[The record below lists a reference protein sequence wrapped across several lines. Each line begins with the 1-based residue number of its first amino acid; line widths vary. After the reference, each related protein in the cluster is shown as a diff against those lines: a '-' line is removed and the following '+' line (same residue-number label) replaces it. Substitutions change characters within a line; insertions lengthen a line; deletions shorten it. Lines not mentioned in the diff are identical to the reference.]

1 MQRTSL
7 INFRGRLLTR
17 DTAEA
22 VQALE
27 ASAGENGWGLELSGP
42 AAGSDDNP
50 DSLVPAGREVQFLL
64 TREGESSVQ
73 SALNA
78 MWGHAV
84 PLGFTPWC
92 RYPLPGSGNTTFH
105 FFGPWQPLYDRLLA
119 EGRGHLAWPSV
130 CCAAQ
135 CDVGQWKGDKTEE
148 RFVQAQLHRI
158 GRNCGPVDGII
169 GPRTAEAIRS
179 LGLDRSSFAQV
190 SAHLRQAEAPV
201 VKKTRQVGHVVVPGR
216 TVVVTPTDGI
226 KATRTRHGATL
237 VVEKPGRVIIDI
249 GEPA

>member
-1 MQRTSL
+1 MQRTTL
-7 INFRGRLLTR
+7 INFRGLLLSR

-27 ASAGENGWGLELSGP
+27 ASAGENGWVLNLLGPVAGSESGP
-42 AAGSDDNP
+42 F
-50 DSLVPAGREVQFLL
+50 SLVPAGREVRFSLSRDAEEDPQL
-64 TREGESSVQ
+64 V
-73 SALNA
+73 LNA

-92 RYPLPGSGNTTFH
+92 RYPLPGTADTTFH

-135 CDVGQWKGDKTEE
+135 CDAGQWQGDKAEE
-148 RFVQAQLHRI
+148 RFAQAQLHRI
-158 GRNCGPVDGII
+158 GRNCGPIDGVV

-190 SAHLRQAEAPV
+190 LAHLRQAGTPV
-201 VKKTRQVGHVVVPGR
+201 VERDRQVGHVVVPGR
-216 TVVVTPTDGI
+216 KVVVTPTEGI
-226 KATRTRHGATL
+226 KVTRTRHGAALT
-237 VVEKPGRVIIDI
+237 VEKPGRVIIDI